1 MNTFV
6 SGFVRQCVAAAGT
19 LLALTL
25 LLGAVY
31 PAAVWAVSRVGSNSA
46 DGSQVTDSAGC
57 PVGSTLI
64 GIDPKVPAGAP
75 DPFLHARVLGS
86 SDDPLAAGDPGAS
99 AASNKGPNNEDLKAW
114 IDARRT
120 EIAQREGVAPAAVP
134 ADAVAASGSGLDPH
148 ISPEYARLQVP
159 RIARVTGQ
167 SPAQVRRIID
177 DHTEGRTIGFLGQA
191 RVNVLEVNLALG
203 HRAPCSA

>member
-1 MNTFV
+1 MNTLV
-6 SGFVRQCVAAAGT
+6 SGFVRQCVAAASI

-25 LLGAVY
+25 LLGVVY
-31 PAAVWAVSRVGSNSA
+31 PAAVWVVSRVGSNSA

-75 DPFLHARVLGS
+75 DPNLHARVLGS
-86 SDDPLAAGDPGAS
+86 SDDPMAAGDPAAS

-114 IDARRT
+114 IEARRT

-134 ADAVAASGSGLDPH
+134 ADAVTGSGSGLDPH

-159 RIARVTGQ
+159 RIARVTGK
-167 SPAQVRRIID
+167 SPAQVQQIVD